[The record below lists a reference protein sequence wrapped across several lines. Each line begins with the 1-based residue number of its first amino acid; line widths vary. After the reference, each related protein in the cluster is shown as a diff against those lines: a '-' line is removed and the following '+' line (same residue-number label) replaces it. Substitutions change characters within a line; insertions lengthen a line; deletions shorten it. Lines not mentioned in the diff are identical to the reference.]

1 MKEEEEEKGDE
12 QEEEKEEQE
21 QEVEV
26 LDGARTF
33 LRPLSH
39 LPFILDTS
47 HEFSKRIIDIS
58 SYSELQIV

>member
-1 MKEEEEEKGDE
+1 MKEEEEEKGEE
-12 QEEEKEEQE
+12 QEEEEEEQE

-33 LRPLSH
+33 LRPSSH

-47 HEFSKRIIDIS
+47 HESF
-58 SYSELQIV
+58 